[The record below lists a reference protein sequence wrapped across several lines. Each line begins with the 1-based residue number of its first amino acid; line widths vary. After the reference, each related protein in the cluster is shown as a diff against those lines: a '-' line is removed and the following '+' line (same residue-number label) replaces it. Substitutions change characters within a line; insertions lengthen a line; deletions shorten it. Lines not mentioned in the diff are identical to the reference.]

1 MSLFGWFSD
10 LFRGSSSGFSHN
22 DSSPT
27 PSGLDE
33 VVVNPANGLPMIGG
47 MGGLDIE
54 GNPYGT
60 DSDSFNDDHLTGIN
74 DTDPFDHGSGF
85 DDW

>member
-10 LFRGSSSGFSHN
+10 LFRGTSPSLGHI
-22 DSSPT
+22 DSNPT
-27 PSGLDE
+27 STGLDE
-33 VVVNPANGLPMIGG
+33 TAINPANGLPMIGG
-47 MGGLDIE
+47 MGGIDVE

-60 DSDSFNDDHLTGIN
+60 DSDTFSDDHLTGIN
-74 DTDPFDHGSGF
+74 DSDPFDHGGGF